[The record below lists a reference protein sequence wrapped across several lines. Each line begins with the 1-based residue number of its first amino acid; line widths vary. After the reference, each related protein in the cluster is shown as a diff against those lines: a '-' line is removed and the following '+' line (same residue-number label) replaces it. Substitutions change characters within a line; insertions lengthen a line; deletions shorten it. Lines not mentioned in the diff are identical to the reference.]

1 MEYIE
6 VSIEISPFKDEYAEI
21 VTAEI
26 DSLGF
31 ESYLT
36 EEP

>member
-6 VSIEISPFKDEYAEI
+6 VSIGITPFLDEYAEI
-21 VTAEI
+21 VEAEI
-26 DSLGF
+26 SDLGF

-36 EEP
+36 E

>member
-6 VSIEISPFKDEYAEI
+6 VSLEIDPFRDEYAEM

-26 DSLGF
+26 SDLGF
-31 ESYLT
+31 ES
-36 EEP
+36 